1 MMNNTIEP
9 LFNFNLLANNTFS
22 TSMIDQKEDKSM
34 MMMMMGN
41 QRKHSEMNESQENR
55 NSWSKL
61 IENIQQNPSKQDKM
75 AKNGTYNNINLQ
87 TLPN

>member
-1 MMNNTIEP
+1 MMNTTIEP

-22 TSMIDQKEDKSM
+22 TSMIDQKEDKS
-34 MMMMMGN
+34 MMMGN

-75 AKNGTYNNINLQ
+75 TKHATYNNINLQ
-87 TLPN
+87 TLPS